1 MTYLSQS
8 DLIKQFVQEN
18 LQEGNAGNGHVRN
31 NQYFHFWT
39 PIMERYGNKI
49 IFNQTRYSL
58 VTGRLQKQMK
68 ELIPADKIIVVS
80 KVPEGYKGSLVDF
93 LLKK

>member
-1 MTYLSQS
+1 MVHLSQIE
-8 DLIKQFVQEN
+8 LIRLFIQDN
-18 LQEGNAGNGHVRN
+18 LQEGNAGNGHVKN
-31 NQYFHFWT
+31 NQYVHFWT
-39 PIMERYGNKI
+39 PIMERYGDKI
-49 IFNQTRYSL
+49 ILNQTRYSL

-93 LLKK
+93 LSKK